1 MEEGMGESMTRVCPP
16 NLRYE
21 QQPQHTAGTI
31 KKIRLENFMCH
42 ENFEMEFGNAVNF
55 VLGQNGSGKS
65 AILTALCVAFGSR
78 AKKTDRANH
87 LKDLIKK
94 GCSNAVI
101 HVEIQNEGED
111 AFKPEIYGDVIIVER
126 RISVSANSIILK
138 DHQGKRVGYRIAD
151 LREMVEHFNIDVDN
165 PCVIMSQ
172 DKSREFLHS
181 GNDKDKFKF
190 FYKATLL
197 QQVNDLLENISKEIG
212 VAHGIVKDLEG
223 SIKPVEKELK
233 ELQDKIK
240 AMEHIEQ
247 MSVDIQKL
255 KKKLAWSWVYD
266 VDKNLQAQSAKIDK
280 LKSRIPAC
288 QAKID
293 QQLNDIVRLKEG
305 ISEKKDAI
313 AIMMEEY
320 TQLNQIITDQNQ
332 PLSLARKE
340 ALELEHDCNS
350 KTSKV
355 QKMLQRLKKL
365 EQEVQDLH
373 EQHVKN
379 TQAEKSDLEEKLK
392 GLQHEVHTA
401 ELDWG
406 RLKEEETKLMN
417 NINLQNEE
425 IKTIVYKIRGHENNC
440 NEISK
445 QIREYEQKQGNKIRV
460 FGGERVMHLI
470 YLVEKYHQR
479 FKMPPI
485 GPIGVHL
492 NLLDAKKWAA
502 TVEHAIGGLLN
513 SFIVTD
519 HKDFLLLKQLA
530 KEANYRNLQIIIYD
544 FSIPRLKI
552 PQHMLPE
559 TNHPSTLSLLQ
570 SENHTVI
577 NGNVERQ
584 VLVKDY
590 DTGKVVAFNQRPR
603 NLKEIY
609 TADGKKM
616 FYRGGVETTLP
627 LKGKGPGRLCSSFE
641 DYIKDLRSKA
651 SDEQNA
657 ANEGKSRKR
666 QAEIK
671 LRELESNLTSVKAR
685 HCIYCTIV
693 RHCENVGRSLSSKK
707 LALEEAMHQHA
718 AENSSI
724 PSSSVEELD
733 VEITEFKKK
742 LEEEQILLEALRQRK
757 DEASGKAK
765 DLKVKFDKLR
775 GSAED
780 KFTVIEKAGNQC
792 RKIESELELAEQ
804 GKAHYE
810 NLMENKVLP
819 AIKKAEE
826 EYQELTKMREE
837 YAKKASIICPE
848 NEINDCD
855 SLEGCDMK
863 TPDQI
868 SAELKELSQKVE
880 HECRRHVVI
889 ILPHVIILQPSR
901 SFWQDLFIFSFLIFS
916 CSLCRHSEPIAD
928 LRMLYEKK
936 QRKIMKRQKVY
947 KALRQKLDACQRAL
961 EIRGKKFKSNAT
973 RLKQQLSWK
982 FNDHLRKKGISG
994 LIKVNYEE
1002 NTLSIEV
1009 QMPQDASNRA
1019 VRDTRGLSGGERSF
1033 STLCFALALHE
1044 MSESPFRAMDEFD
1057 VFMDAVSRKISLE
1070 TLVDFCVAQGSQ
1082 WLFITPHDTS
1092 TVKPGPKVKK
1102 MQMLAPRS

>member
-1 MEEGMGESMTRVCPP
+1 MEEGMGESTTRVCPS

-42 ENFEMEFGNAVNF
+42 ENFEMEFVNAVNF

-138 DHQGKRVGYRIAD
+138 DHQGKRVGHRIAD

-280 LKSRIPAC
+280 LKNRIPAC

-293 QQLNDIVRLKEG
+293 QQLNDIERLKEG
-305 ISEKKDAI
+305 ISEKKDVI

-320 TQLNQIITDQNQ
+320 TQLNQIIADQNQ

-392 GLQHEVHTA
+392 GLQHEVHAA

-425 IKTIVYKIRGHENNC
+425 IKTIVYKIQDHENNC

-445 QIREYEQKQGNKIRV
+445 QIRDYEQKQGNKIAG
-460 FGGERVMHLI
+460 FGGQRVIHLI
-470 YLVEKYHQR
+470 YLVEKNHQR

-570 SENHTVI
+570 SENDTVI
-577 NGNVERQ
+577 NVLVDLGNVERQ

-590 DTGKVVAFNQRPR
+590 DTGKVVAFNQKPR

-616 FYRGGVETTLP
+616 FCRGGVETTLP

-641 DYIKDLRSKA
+641 DHIKDLRSKA

-671 LRELESNLTSVKAR
+671 LRELESNLTSVK
-685 HCIYCTIV
+685 

-780 KFTVIEKAGNQC
+780 KFTAIEKAGSQC
-792 RKIESELELAEQ
+792 RKIESELESAEQ

-848 NEINDCD
+848 YEINDCD

-868 SAELKELSQKVE
+868 SAELKELNQKVE
-880 HECRRHVVI
+880 HECR
-889 ILPHVIILQPSR
+889 
-901 SFWQDLFIFSFLIFS
+901 
-916 CSLCRHSEPIAD
+916 RHSEPIAD

-1002 NTLSIEV
+1002 KTLSIEV

>member
-445 QIREYEQKQGNKIRV
+445 QIREYEQKQGNK
-460 FGGERVMHLI
+460 
-470 YLVEKYHQR
+470 
-479 FKMPPI
+479 
-485 GPIGVHL
+485 

-577 NGNVERQ
+577 NVLVDLGNVERQ

-671 LRELESNLTSVKAR
+671 LRELESNLTSVK
-685 HCIYCTIV
+685 

-880 HECRRHVVI
+880 HECRRH
-889 ILPHVIILQPSR
+889 
-901 SFWQDLFIFSFLIFS
+901 
-916 CSLCRHSEPIAD
+916 SEPIAD

>member
-1 MEEGMGESMTRVCPP
+1 MEEGMGESTTRVCPS

-42 ENFEMEFGNAVNF
+42 ENFEMEFVNAVNF

-138 DHQGKRVGYRIAD
+138 DHQGKRVGHRIAD

-280 LKSRIPAC
+280 LKNRIPAC

-293 QQLNDIVRLKEG
+293 QQLNDIERLKEG
-305 ISEKKDAI
+305 ISEKKDVI

-320 TQLNQIITDQNQ
+320 TQLNQIIADQNQ

-392 GLQHEVHTA
+392 GLQHEVHAA

-425 IKTIVYKIRGHENNC
+425 IKTIVYKIQDHENNC

-445 QIREYEQKQGNKIRV
+445 QIRDYEQKQGNKIAG
-460 FGGERVMHLI
+460 FGGQRVIHLI
-470 YLVEKYHQR
+470 YLVEKNHQR

-570 SENHTVI
+570 SENDTVI
-577 NGNVERQ
+577 NVLVDLGNVERQ

-590 DTGKVVAFNQRPR
+590 DTGKVVAFNQKPR

-616 FYRGGVETTLP
+616 FCRGGVETTLP

-641 DYIKDLRSKA
+641 DHIKDLRSKA

-671 LRELESNLTSVKAR
+671 LRELESNLTSVK
-685 HCIYCTIV
+685 

-780 KFTVIEKAGNQC
+780 KFTAIEKAGSQC
-792 RKIESELELAEQ
+792 RKIESELESAEQ

-848 NEINDCD
+848 YEINDCD

-868 SAELKELSQKVE
+868 SAELKELNQKVE
-880 HECRRHVVI
+880 HECR
-889 ILPHVIILQPSR
+889 
-901 SFWQDLFIFSFLIFS
+901 
-916 CSLCRHSEPIAD
+916 RHSEPIAD

-1002 NTLSIEV
+1002 KTLSIEV

-1057 VFMDAVSRKISLE
+1057 VFMFYMLNSESGFGLQDAVSRKISLE

>member
-1 MEEGMGESMTRVCPP
+1 MEEGMGESTTRVCPS

-42 ENFEMEFGNAVNF
+42 ENFEMEFVNAVNF

-138 DHQGKRVGYRIAD
+138 DHQGKRVGHRIAD

-181 GNDKDKFKF
+181 GNDKDKF
-190 FYKATLL
+190 KATLL

-280 LKSRIPAC
+280 LKNRIPAC

-293 QQLNDIVRLKEG
+293 QQLNDIERLKEG
-305 ISEKKDAI
+305 ISEKKDVI

-320 TQLNQIITDQNQ
+320 TQLNQIIADQNQ

-392 GLQHEVHTA
+392 GLQHEVHAA

-425 IKTIVYKIRGHENNC
+425 IKTIVYKIQDHENNC

-445 QIREYEQKQGNKIRV
+445 QIRDYEQKQGNKIAG
-460 FGGERVMHLI
+460 FGGQRVIHLI
-470 YLVEKYHQR
+470 YLVEKNHQR

-570 SENHTVI
+570 SENDTVI

-590 DTGKVVAFNQRPR
+590 DTGKVVAFNQKPR

-616 FYRGGVETTLP
+616 FCRGGVETTLP

-641 DYIKDLRSKA
+641 DHIKDLRSKA

-671 LRELESNLTSVKAR
+671 LRELESNLTS
-685 HCIYCTIV
+685 

-780 KFTVIEKAGNQC
+780 KFTAIEKAGSQC
-792 RKIESELELAEQ
+792 RKIESELESAEQ

-848 NEINDCD
+848 
-855 SLEGCDMK
+855 
-863 TPDQI
+863 
-868 SAELKELSQKVE
+868 
-880 HECRRHVVI
+880 
-889 ILPHVIILQPSR
+889 
-901 SFWQDLFIFSFLIFS
+901 
-916 CSLCRHSEPIAD
+916 HSEPIAD

-1002 NTLSIEV
+1002 KTLSIEV

>member
-1 MEEGMGESMTRVCPP
+1 MEEGMGESTTRVCPS

-42 ENFEMEFGNAVNF
+42 ENFEMEFVNAVNF

-138 DHQGKRVGYRIAD
+138 DHQGKRVGHRIAD

-280 LKSRIPAC
+280 LKNRIPAC

-293 QQLNDIVRLKEG
+293 QQLNDIERLKEG
-305 ISEKKDAI
+305 ISEKKDVI

-320 TQLNQIITDQNQ
+320 TQLNQIIADQNQ

-392 GLQHEVHTA
+392 GLQHEVHAA

-425 IKTIVYKIRGHENNC
+425 IKTIVYKIQDHENNC

-445 QIREYEQKQGNKIRV
+445 QIRDYEQKQGNKIAG
-460 FGGERVMHLI
+460 FGGQRVIHLI
-470 YLVEKYHQR
+470 YLVEKNHQR

-492 NLLDAKKWAA
+492 
-502 TVEHAIGGLLN
+502 
-513 SFIVTD
+513 
-519 HKDFLLLKQLA
+519 
-530 KEANYRNLQIIIYD
+530 
-544 FSIPRLKI
+544 
-552 PQHMLPE
+552 
-559 TNHPSTLSLLQ
+559 
-570 SENHTVI
+570 
-577 NGNVERQ
+577 GNVERQ

-590 DTGKVVAFNQRPR
+590 DTGKVVAFNQKPR

-616 FYRGGVETTLP
+616 FCRGGVETTLP

-641 DYIKDLRSKA
+641 DHIKDLRSKA

-671 LRELESNLTSVKAR
+671 LRELESNLTSVK
-685 HCIYCTIV
+685 

-780 KFTVIEKAGNQC
+780 KFTAIEKAGSQC
-792 RKIESELELAEQ
+792 RKIESELESAEQ

-848 NEINDCD
+848 YEINDCD

-868 SAELKELSQKVE
+868 SAELKELNQKVE
-880 HECRRHVVI
+880 HECR
-889 ILPHVIILQPSR
+889 
-901 SFWQDLFIFSFLIFS
+901 
-916 CSLCRHSEPIAD
+916 RHSEPIAD

-1002 NTLSIEV
+1002 KTLSIEV